1 MSSFLFVVLSLFAV
15 GGGVGLITFQR
26 PTNSALS
33 FIVTIISLAG
43 LFALL
48 NASFLFMVQLIVY
61 AGAVITLLLFI
72 IMFLNI
78 QDKHLIKEKNRVG
91 VVIVGIILLIPF
103 NLVVLKAI
111 GTIRAKPL
119 EILQNDFGS
128 IKLVG
133 ERLFEGWV
141 LPFELVSILL
151 LVALV
156 GAIALATK
164 ATKW

>member
-1 MSSFLFVVLSLFAV
+1 MISFLFIILSLFAIA
-15 GGGVGLITFQR
+15 GGIGLITFNK

-33 FIVTIISLAG
+33 FIVTIVSLAG

-78 QDKHLIKEKNRVG
+78 QDKHLIKEKNRVMTVILG
-91 VVIVGIILLIPF
+91 VIFLVPF

-111 GTIRAKPL
+111 QTIPAKPL
-119 EILQNDFGS
+119 EVLQNDFGS

-133 ERLFEGWV
+133 AKLFGGWI
-141 LPFELVSILL
+141 LPFELISILL
-151 LVALV
+151 LVALI
-156 GAIALATK
+156 GAIVLASK
-164 ATKW
+164 VVR

>member
-1 MSSFLFVVLSLFAV
+1 MISFLFIALSLCAIL
-15 GGGVGLITFQR
+15 GAIGLISFQR

-33 FIVTIISLAG
+33 FIVTIISIAG

-78 QDKHLIKEKNRVG
+78 QDRHLIKENNRLS
-91 VVIVGIILLIPF
+91 VILLGSIFLIPF
-103 NLVVLKAI
+103 NIVVFKAMQ
-111 GTIRAKPL
+111 TIPSKPL
-119 EILQNDFGS
+119 EILQNNYGS
-128 IKLVG
+128 IELVG
-133 ERLFEGWV
+133 AKLFGGWI

-151 LVALV
+151 LVALI
-156 GAIALATK
+156 GAIVLAKK
-164 ATKW
+164 AVK

>member
-1 MSSFLFVVLSLFAV
+1 MTSFLFIALSIFAI
-15 GGGVGLITFQR
+15 GGGIGLITFKR

-33 FIVTIISLAG
+33 FIVTVIAIAG

-72 IMFLNI
+72 IMFLNV
-78 QDKHLIKEKNRVG
+78 QDKHLIKESGRVPILILG
-91 VVIVGIILLIPF
+91 VIFLIPF
-103 NLVVLKAI
+103 NLVVLKAMQ
-111 GTIRAKPL
+111 TIPPKPL
-119 EILQNDFGS
+119 EVLQNDFGS

-133 ERLFEGWV
+133 AKLFGSWV
-141 LPFELVSILL
+141 LPFELISILL

-156 GAIALATK
+156 GAIVLASK
-164 ATKW
+164 ATK

>member
-1 MSSFLFVVLSLFAV
+1 MTSFLFVTLSIFAI
-15 GGGVGLITFQR
+15 GGGIGLISFQR

-33 FIVTIISLAG
+33 FIVTIMAIAG

-78 QDKHLIKEKNRVG
+78 QDKHLIKEKNRVPI
-91 VVIVGIILLIPF
+91 VILGTIFLIPF
-103 NLVVLKAI
+103 NLVVLKAMQ
-111 GTIRAKPL
+111 TIPPKPL
-119 EILQNDFGS
+119 TILQNDFGG

-133 ERLFEGWV
+133 AKLFVGWI
-141 LPFELVSILL
+141 LPFELISILL
-151 LVALV
+151 LVALI
-156 GAIALATK
+156 GAIVLASK
-164 ATKW
+164 AKK